1 MHIEKKTYLVL
12 NLRDACICL
21 NMVEVENKKICLD
34 KAIFQIWKNELF
46 SQP

>member
-1 MHIEKKTYLVL
+1 MYIEKTYLGL
-12 NLRDACICL
+12 TLRAACICL
-21 NMVEVENKKICLD
+21 NVVEVENRETCLD